1 MERTGIQPGLDA
13 VASDLTFVVW
23 PKCPRMCSLPVWVHS
38 PSGLHKI
45 PAEDMALQPPP
56 GASVLLRW
64 PVCQTLPVILQARGG
79 PRKR

>member
-23 PKCPRMCSLPVWVHS
+23 PKCPICVHS

-45 PAEDMALQPPP
+45 PAEGVALQPLP

-64 PVCQTLPVILQARGG
+64 PVCQTPPVILQARGA